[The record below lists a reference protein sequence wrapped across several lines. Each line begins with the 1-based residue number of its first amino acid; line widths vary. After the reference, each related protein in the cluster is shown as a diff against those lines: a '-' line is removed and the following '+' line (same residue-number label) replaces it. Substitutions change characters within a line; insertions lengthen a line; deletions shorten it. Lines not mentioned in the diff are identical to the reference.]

1 MKNNYENVSLLK
13 KIKLDCDYRTKFF
26 LLLSFIFNIIYSIFL
41 FVVSQIFFSKWF
53 FVMAVYY
60 GLLSMVR
67 VFIFLKTRKYITKNK
82 EILIMRAIGCFL
94 FVLNLLVSI
103 MMFLLIY
110 TTQYVQHHEITV
122 ITLATYT
129 FAMLTVAIIDVIKYL
144 KYDNYVFSSIKV
156 INLISA
162 SISIATLTN
171 TMLTTFGNGDTNLR
185 NIMLPILCASV
196 SIFIIFCAIM
206 MIIKANKELRL
217 LKNE

>member
-1 MKNNYENVSLLK
+1 MFSTFLK
-13 KIKLDCDYRTKFF
+13 KIKENTEFRIKLF
-26 LLLSFIFNIIYSIFL
+26 LFISLIFNFGYAVFL
-41 FVVSQIFFSKWF
+41 FVVSQVYFSKWF
-53 FVMAVYY
+53 FVMAIYY

-67 VFIFLKTRKYITKNK
+67 VFIFLKTRKHITKNK

-94 FVLNLLVSI
+94 FVLNLVVSI

-162 SISIATLTN
+162 SVSIATLTN

>member
-1 MKNNYENVSLLK
+1 
-13 KIKLDCDYRTKFF
+13 
-26 LLLSFIFNIIYSIFL
+26 
-41 FVVSQIFFSKWF
+41 
-53 FVMAVYY
+53 
-60 GLLSMVR
+60 
-67 VFIFLKTRKYITKNK
+67 
-82 EILIMRAIGCFL
+82 
-94 FVLNLLVSI
+94 

-110 TTQYVQHHEITV
+110 TTLYVQHHEITV